1 MFKYVMTFSKT
12 GTICYT
18 SHLDLMRMFKR
29 AFKRGGIKLAYSQGF
44 NPHPK
49 LGFAQPLSLGYEG
62 MKELMEFETV
72 EEHDPSHLREK
83 MSTLMPPGLDI
94 INCSRVVDE
103 KKTLAART
111 YAAEYI
117 IMIPSGR
124 MPDMT
129 GEEMKQSYMSQEKII
144 TLKKQKKKKEP
155 VEIDIKPMIRD
166 LTFTKGN
173 RLVIKAVLDSGS
185 NSNLS
190 PELVI
195 NTVNEYFDMG
205 IDRNDTEIIR
215 TEIFYH

>member
-18 SHLDLMRMFKR
+18 SHLDLMRMFTR

-166 LTFTKGN
+166 LTFTKGK

>member
-1 MFKYVMTFSKT
+1 
-12 GTICYT
+12 
-18 SHLDLMRMFKR
+18 
-29 AFKRGGIKLAYSQGF
+29 
-44 NPHPK
+44 
-49 LGFAQPLSLGYEG
+49 
-62 MKELMEFETV
+62 
-72 EEHDPSHLREK
+72 
-83 MSTLMPPGLDI
+83 
-94 INCSRVVDE
+94 
-103 KKTLAART
+103 
-111 YAAEYI
+111 
-117 IMIPSGR
+117 
-124 MPDMT
+124 MT

-166 LTFTKGN
+166 LTFTKGK

>member
-103 KKTLAART
+103 KKTHAART

-166 LTFTKGN
+166 LTFTKGK

>member
-1 MFKYVMTFSKT
+1 
-12 GTICYT
+12 
-18 SHLDLMRMFKR
+18 
-29 AFKRGGIKLAYSQGF
+29 
-44 NPHPK
+44 
-49 LGFAQPLSLGYEG
+49 
-62 MKELMEFETV
+62 
-72 EEHDPSHLREK
+72 
-83 MSTLMPPGLDI
+83 
-94 INCSRVVDE
+94 
-103 KKTLAART
+103 
-111 YAAEYI
+111 
-117 IMIPSGR
+117 
-124 MPDMT
+124 
-129 GEEMKQSYMSQEKII
+129 MSQEKII

-166 LTFTKGN
+166 LTFTKGK